1 MRYLGP
7 LIDGDG
13 STESKETTTSK
24 SKKSTKVE
32 VERGDTLS
40 SIARENNTTVKAI
53 LAANPKFT
61 EDPKYKG
68 GNTIFAGTKVV
79 IPSKV
84 STPPKVTSAPTPAPV
99 PAPKVAPKLEPAS
112 VPLPYVPDK
121 KPESIQP
128 PTIVPKIAPKV
139 ETNTNITSSPLS
151 FYVSQSVNP
160 TPLTP
165 SAISATIVSPPPP
178 PVKTATPDIILF
190 DDESTPIDTMADL
203 IFENIGGIELI
214 NITRSDIVNGQKISY
229 QPIKNLS
236 SIQQR
241 YNPNNIL
248 GLQQTADKYFSGFSI
263 KLEDKIPNEG
273 NGPNGEN
280 VYINDLGDLV
290 IEFINI
296 NNDEQVEI
304 QIAASG
310 TIYDIDLGDNIS

>member
-1 MRYLGP
+1 MAKQYTQAAWARIQSRLPEEDRVSYAESPEKFDTPADVRARIQRFAQRIEPGV
-7 LIDGDG
+7 
-13 STESKETTTSK
+13 TEEEFPTSVTTPRS
-24 SKKSTKVE
+24 
-32 VERGDTLS
+32 LS
-40 SIARENNTTVKAI
+40 
-53 LAANPKFT
+53 
-61 EDPKYKG
+61 
-68 GNTIFAGTKVV
+68 
-79 IPSKV
+79 
-84 STPPKVTSAPTPAPV
+84 TPAPASV

-112 VPLPYVPDK
+112 VPLPY
-121 KPESIQP
+121 EP
-128 PTIVPKIAPKV
+128 PVIVPKVAPRV

-151 FYVSQSVNP
+151 FYVSQSVKP

-165 SAISATIVSPPPP
+165 SAMSAAIVSPPPP

-190 DDESTPIDTMADL
+190 DDESTSIDTMADL

-280 VYINDLGDLV
+280 VYINNLGDLV

-296 NNDEQVEI
+296 NSDEQVET
-304 QIAASG
+304 QITTSG
-310 TIYDIDLGDNIS
+310 IIYNIDLGENIS

>member
-1 MRYLGP
+1 MAKQYTQAAWARIQSRLPEEDRVSYAESPEKFDTPADVRARIQRFAQRIEPGV
-7 LIDGDG
+7 
-13 STESKETTTSK
+13 TEEEFPTSVTTPRS
-24 SKKSTKVE
+24 
-32 VERGDTLS
+32 LS
-40 SIARENNTTVKAI
+40 
-53 LAANPKFT
+53 
-61 EDPKYKG
+61 
-68 GNTIFAGTKVV
+68 
-79 IPSKV
+79 
-84 STPPKVTSAPTPAPV
+84 TPAPV

-112 VPLPYVPDK
+112 VLLPFVPEK
-121 KPESIQP
+121 KKEEIKEP
-128 PTIVPKIAPKV
+128 PVVVPKIVPKIAFSGAS
-139 ETNTNITSSPLS
+139 N
-151 FYVSQSVNP
+151 FYQSEYVKP

-296 NNDEQVEI
+296 NSDEQVEI
-304 QIAASG
+304 QITASG